1 MCALCCLCNT
11 VLWMSAF
18 RCPLSTVN
26 GRIELSVVYCVRAL
40 CCQAST
46 VGSSEVAAKEAKLYG
61 DVYDATTLARTTPP
75 QSVSLNDAQVWQKQN
90 AVLCWETVTAVSTSY
105 WNSQEDLASHQYSAR
120 IRVNRV
126 TRWYSLFCCR
136 IFALVPQPAP
146 ACAVTTASFTLNS
159 ACKRNVST
167 WCVNL
172 RVCFKQLQSVFSV
185 LASNCKSSVSGNWC
199 SFCVQ

>member
-1 MCALCCLCNT
+1 MKLPRRKPNFTAMFMTQRRWHAPPLRNLSRSTTRRFDRNRTPYCA
-11 VLWMSAF
+11 
-18 RCPLSTVN
+18 
-26 GRIELSVVYCVRAL
+26 
-40 CCQAST
+40 
-46 VGSSEVAAKEAKLYG
+46 
-61 DVYDATTLARTTPP
+61 
-75 QSVSLNDAQVWQKQN
+75 
-90 AVLCWETVTAVSTSY
+90 ETVIAVSTSY
-105 WNSQEDLASHQYSAR
+105 WDSQEDLASHQYSAR

-185 LASNCKSSVSGNWC
+185 LASNCKSSVSGN
-199 SFCVQ
+199 